1 MCDYHDEAEAAA
13 GVDGD
18 YLEVE
23 EAVSRME
30 AEQAVVVVAEL
41 IEYGVERSLVGISV
55 FPSWVGY
62 PKQEMGLQIEA
73 VDAADGLDSNG
84 GHSIRHRLHHG
95 QLDPKPSNMAEIRL
109 KPTSRTKNGAAAV
122 VVAETAAGGGVAR
135 HCVEMLSNVAAALP
149 VYALLD
155 PQMRRLVS

>member
-1 MCDYHDEAEAAA
+1 
-13 GVDGD
+13 
-18 YLEVE
+18 
-23 EAVSRME
+23 
-30 AEQAVVVVAEL
+30 
-41 IEYGVERSLVGISV
+41 
-55 FPSWVGY
+55 
-62 PKQEMGLQIEA
+62 MGLQIEA

-84 GHSIRHRLHHG
+84 GHNIRHRLHHG

-149 VYALLD
+149 KKMKNDSINGTYLTYIFISLIRKIAFIA
-155 PQMRRLVS
+155 SA

>member
-1 MCDYHDEAEAAA
+1 
-13 GVDGD
+13 
-18 YLEVE
+18 
-23 EAVSRME
+23 
-30 AEQAVVVVAEL
+30 
-41 IEYGVERSLVGISV
+41 
-55 FPSWVGY
+55 
-62 PKQEMGLQIEA
+62 MGLQIEA

-122 VVAETAAGGGVAR
+122 VVAEAAAGGGVAR

-149 VYALLD
+149 KKMKNDSINGTYMYLYIYLFD
-155 PQMRRLVS
+155 QKNCIYCISINQSLV

>member
-1 MCDYHDEAEAAA
+1 
-13 GVDGD
+13 
-18 YLEVE
+18 
-23 EAVSRME
+23 
-30 AEQAVVVVAEL
+30 
-41 IEYGVERSLVGISV
+41 
-55 FPSWVGY
+55 
-62 PKQEMGLQIEA
+62 MGLQIEA

-149 VYALLD
+149 KMMKNDSINGTYLTYIFISLIRKIAFIA
-155 PQMRRLVS
+155 SA

>member
-1 MCDYHDEAEAAA
+1 
-13 GVDGD
+13 
-18 YLEVE
+18 
-23 EAVSRME
+23 
-30 AEQAVVVVAEL
+30 
-41 IEYGVERSLVGISV
+41 
-55 FPSWVGY
+55 
-62 PKQEMGLQIEA
+62 MGLQIEA

-122 VVAETAAGGGVAR
+122 VVADSAAGGGVAR

-149 VYALLD
+149 KKMKND
-155 PQMRRLVS
+155 SINGTLVPYLTYIFISLIRKIAFIASA